1 MTVCTASIF
10 VWIYDQATSDF
21 GGAIIAASDRKL
33 TNLGLGIGYEGSRF
47 KGGFAN
53 NKLILV
59 SGDIVVHTAILAKF
73 GETIKDRPTISTLE
87 TAEAVGQLMRDYK
100 MVEASRL
107 YLSPLNLNETSF
119 IAQQRTMDPSLVL
132 ELANQLQRHRIE
144 AEAMVVG
151 IDDNKA
157 SVYSIDINGLVTNHS
172 DIGFASI
179 GSGGIHSSAY
189 FMTTSY
195 TYATAYYVAL
205 YHTFAAKK
213 RAEVDPYV
221 GTYTDMFLLNRDV
234 AGQVPRGL
242 IAELEKV
249 YAERIELEKRLPQE
263 AEKRLVEADKN
274 LQSQPSE
281 PPRDVI
287 NKEAS

>member
-47 KGGFAN
+47 KGGFVN

-73 GETIKDRPTISTLE
+73 GETIKDRPNISTLE
-87 TAEAVGQLMRDYK
+87 TAEAVGELMRDYK

-151 IDDNKA
+151 IDDNKG
-157 SVYSIDINGLVTNHS
+157 SVYRIDVNGLVTNHS
-172 DIGFASI
+172 DIGFVSI

-195 TYATAYYVAL
+195 TNATAYYVAL

-242 IAELEKV
+242 TAELEKV
-249 YAERIELEKRLPQE
+249 YAERIEREKLLPQE

-287 NKEAS
+287 NREAS